1 MTEPTY
7 TMVSHLYD
15 AAADYDWAAFV
26 VYRRDSDGAMF
37 WAAEAGCSCDGPGEN
52 PGESDMRPLPAAPAD
67 LRRVISSAF
76 PCSQPPTVER
86 IAAFADGLA
95 ANEAKS

>member
-7 TMVSHLYD
+7 TMVSHLFD
-15 AAADYDWAAFV
+15 EGGEYDWEAFV

-52 PGESDMRPLPAAPAD
+52 PGESDMRPLPATPAE
-67 LRRVISSAF
+67 LRQVISSAF
-76 PCSQPPTVER
+76 TSFQPPTVER
-86 IAAFADGLA
+86 IATFADGLA
-95 ANEAKS
+95 ANGVQP